1 MIEKIQE
8 RVRLQ
13 KNKKL
18 KFRYN
23 GSRNQ
28 IQEFEGK
35 ITKCYKNLF
44 LIEGE
49 KFIKTY
55 TYSDIL
61 TGLLEINIK

>member
-1 MIEKIQE
+1 MIEKVKE
-8 RVRLQ
+8 KV
-13 KNKKL
+13 KNYEGKSI

-28 IQEFEGK
+28 IEIFNGT

-44 LIEGE
+44 LIKGE
-49 KFIKTY
+49 NFSKTF

-61 TGLLEINIK
+61 TGLLEINI